1 MNRYRIMNNITEE
14 WWEGEAHSAQ
24 EAAQKAG
31 WPIGHCWVRVKI
43 GEVWDYPRAEAEAIA
58 KALEEEHITEVIQ
71 DLISKY
77 NKTPAEINAGLC
89 EEFAEDV
96 IKQMGGHSE
105 DITDMAMPIESKYF
119 GHVWIKYKGKH
130 YDALHP
136 YGVENW
142 KDLFET
148 EKTKDHRF
156 GE

>member
-1 MNRYRIMNNITEE
+1 MTNQEKDELRRLIKHEIKMGRDI
-14 WWEGEAHSAQ
+14 Q
-24 EAAQKAG
+24 EATAKLKQFGYSVTTIK
-31 WPIGHCWVRVKI
+31 R
-43 GEVWDYPRAEAEAIA
+43 YYRAFATRD
-58 KALEEEHITEVIQ
+58 ITKVIQ
-71 DLISKY
+71 DLIIKY